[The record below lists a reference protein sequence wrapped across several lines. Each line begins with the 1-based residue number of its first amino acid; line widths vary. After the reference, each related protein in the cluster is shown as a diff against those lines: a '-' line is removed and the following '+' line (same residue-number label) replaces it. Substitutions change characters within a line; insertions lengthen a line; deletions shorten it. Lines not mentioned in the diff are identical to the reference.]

1 MRIELVTYRMRSDR
15 SALIPPVAPE
25 LDLVA
30 KIKIS
35 GYIHGDGTYPKNPE
49 SIFLT
54 TLDNFE
60 TRGAP
65 RLQDGILCSR

>member
-35 GYIHGDGTYPKNPE
+35 GYIHGTYPEEPGE
-49 SIFLT
+49 YL
-54 TLDNFE
+54 LD
-60 TRGAP
+60 
-65 RLQDGILCSR
+65 DS

>member
-30 KIKIS
+30 KINIS
-35 GYIHGDGTYPKNPE
+35 GYIHGTYPLKNPE
-49 SIFLT
+49 SIFL